1 MDIHELR
8 KKAMSLP
15 LTPGV
20 YLMKNTNGEIIYV
33 GKAKKL
39 KNRVSQYFGSQH
51 NHSIKVRKMVEN
63 VFDFDYILCDSEFEA
78 LVLECSL
85 IKQYSPKYNILL
97 KDDKGYSYIRVTREG
112 WPRLSFVL
120 QKEEDGAEYIGP
132 YTSSFAARQMAET
145 AMDAFL
151 LPRCNKRFP
160 QEIGKGRPCL
170 NAHIGKCMAVCS

>member
-20 YLMKNTNGEIIYV
+20 YLMKNTEGEIIYV

-97 KDDKGYSYIRVTREG
+97 KDDK
-112 WPRLSFVL
+112 
-120 QKEEDGAEYIGP
+120 A
-132 YTSSFAARQMAET
+132 T
-145 AMDAFL
+145 A
-151 LPRCNKRFP
+151 
-160 QEIGKGRPCL
+160 I
-170 NAHIGKCMAVCS
+170 